1 MVDIATAVVTYR
13 TPELVRRLLEAVER
27 EVRDF
32 SLNIRPVVVDNASGD
47 DTLKRIAR
55 FHPRTFTVANPKNQ
69 SPAVGFNLAVD
80 ETLTFAPTYIFVT
93 NRDTEPVSGSLFRM
107 FKFLEEHRQIDGA
120 TNRLLNSDGSPQRQR
135 LSIYPQAF
143 RSPILVIP
151 RRLRPVSGHV

>member
-1 MVDIATAVVTYR
+1 MDIATAVVTYR

-47 DTLKRIAR
+47 DTLKRITR

-69 SPAVGFNLAVD
+69 GPAVGFNLAVD
-80 ETLTFAPTYIFVT
+80 ETLTFAPTYILVT

-120 TNRLLNSDGSPQRQR
+120 TSRLLNSDGSPQRQR

>member
-1 MVDIATAVVTYR
+1 MDIATAVVTYR

-47 DTLKRIAR
+47 DTLKRITR

-69 SPAVGFNLAVD
+69 GPAVGFNLAVD
-80 ETLTFAPTYIFVT
+80 ETLTFAPTYILVT

>member
-1 MVDIATAVVTYR
+1 MQA
-13 TPELVRRLLEAVER
+13 LEAVER

-32 SLNIRPVVVDNASGD
+32 SLNIRPVVVDNDSGD
-47 DTLKRIAR
+47 DTLKRITR